1 MILIIVCLKI
11 VRIVI
16 IISIMLKFIN
26 FSLKF
31 IIIFFS
37 IIIFFVFSTLWYFSV
52 GLPDYKKLSNYQ
64 PPISSRVYSEDK
76 KLIAEYAIEKRLFIP
91 FESIPDKVVNA
102 FLSAE
107 DKNFFKHPGIDA
119 KGILR
124 AIIKNIKNITQN
136 KRLEGAST
144 ITQQVAKNFLL
155 TNEVSFKRKVKEAI
169 LAFRIERAYTKERIL
184 ELYLNQI
191 YLGQGT
197 YGIAAASLEYFDK
210 SVKDLNYSESALLA
224 ALPKAPSKYNPYKYP
239 EIAKFRR
246 DLVIENLE
254 ENKFISKKEMFNL
267 KNKQLKLNKRKIEII
282 NEANSYT
289 EEVRRKVKDT
299 YGFEKLYS
307 QGLSISTPLRINY
320 QIQALKSLRKGIEE
334 YDRRQGWRGPIV
346 NRIKNKNWQ
355 NIISKYQIDPTLNWN
370 LAEITF
376 LNNDEIKFQIIDKK
390 EEIIKGN
397 LFLKDIGWTIPKNKK
412 IQNIHKVGDVIF
424 VKKYKNFWKLK
435 QYPRVNG
442 GIIALDPFTGDV
454 LSLVGGFNYKTSEFN
469 RVTQAKRQPGSAF
482 KPIVYAAALEKGFA
496 PNSIVLDAP
505 FVESQGVGLKNWKPE
520 NYGKKFYGPSTFRKG
535 IEYSRNLM
543 TVRIAKILGLEE
555 ILNLSKKLNIY
566 EEIPELLSVSLG
578 AAETTLI
585 NLTSAYAP
593 FVNGGLKIEPKLISR
608 IQDRRGKTI
617 YQKKDRKCVGCDKF
631 IKNEIELPKIEN
643 DSERVLSEETA
654 YQMTSILQGAVER
667 GTAKKLR
674 SLKVPLAGKTG
685 TTNDNYDAW
694 FIGFSSNLVIGV
706 YIGYD
711 NPKSLGKFETG
722 SKVALP
728 IFKDF
733 VENALYKED
742 LKEFQ
747 IPENIYLTLLNY
759 DTGLKAAAGEKKVI
773 IEALKLKDINKIDN
787 NKLFFTNSG
796 DKIVKFRQF
805 Y

>member
-1 MILIIVCLKI
+1 
-11 VRIVI
+11 
-16 IISIMLKFIN
+16 MLNFLN

-31 IIIFFS
+31 LIIFS
-37 IIIFFVFSTLWYFSV
+37 ITTLLFALSTLWYFSI

-64 PPISSRVYSEDK
+64 PPISSRVYSEDG
-76 KLIAEYAIEKRLFIP
+76 KLIAEYAIEKRLFVP
-91 FESIPDKVVNA
+91 FESIPDIVINS

-107 DKNFFKHPGIDA
+107 DKNFFSHPGVDA

-124 AIIKNIKNITQN
+124 AVVKNIANIYQD

-155 TNEVSFKRKVKEAI
+155 TNEVSIKRKIKEAI
-169 LAFRIERAYTKERIL
+169 LAFRIERAYTKKRIL

-210 SVKDLNYSESALLA
+210 PIKELTYSDAALLA

-239 EIAKFRR
+239 KVAEFRR
-246 DLVIENLE
+246 NLVLQNLE
-254 ENKFISKKEMFNL
+254 ENKFISRDQLNEFKKFKLNL
-267 KNKQLKLNKRKIEII
+267 KKRKIEIV

-289 EEVRRKVKDT
+289 EEVRRSVNEN
-299 YGFEKLYS
+299 YGFEKLYY
-307 QGLSISTPLRINY
+307 QGLSIRTPLNIDY
-320 QIQALKSLRKGIEE
+320 QIQAIKSLRKGIED
-334 YDRRQGWRGPIV
+334 YDRRHGWRGPIT
-346 NRIKNKNWQ
+346 NKIKDKNWKNKL
-355 NIISKYQIDPTLNWN
+355 SKYKLDPTLNWQF
-370 LAEITF
+370 AEIKEI
-376 LNNDEIKFQIIDKK
+376 NNFEIKFNII
-390 EEIIKGN
+390 N
-397 LFLKDIGWTIPKNKK
+397 SNKK
-412 IQNIHKVGDVIF
+412 IVEGSLSAKNLKWTLSKKKFIPDRYNIGDIIF
-424 VKKYKNFWKLK
+424 VKKESNNWSLK
-435 QYPRVNG
+435 QYPKVNG
-442 GIIALDPFTGDV
+442 GIVVLDPFTGDV
-454 LSLVGGFNYKTSEFN
+454 KALAGGFNYKSSEFN

-482 KPIVYAAALEKGFA
+482 KPIVYAAALENGFS
-496 PNSIVLDAP
+496 PNSIILDAP

-543 TVRIAKILGLEE
+543 TVRIAKILGLNE
-555 ILNLSKKLNIY
+555 ILELSKKLNIY

-593 FVNGGLKIEPKLISR
+593 FVNGGKKIDPNLISR

-617 YQKKDRKCVGCDKF
+617 FQVQNRRCLGCDKF
-631 IKNEIELPKIEN
+631 IDQSIEYPKIEN
-643 DSERVLSEETA
+643 TNKRVLSKETA
-654 YQMTSILQGAVER
+654 YQMVSILRGAVKR
-667 GTAKKLR
+667 GTAKKLK

-706 YIGYD
+706 YIGFD

-722 SKVALP
+722 SKAALP
-728 IFKDF
+728 IFKNF
-733 VENALYKED
+733 IENALYKED
-742 LKEFQ
+742 FEDFK
-747 IPENIYLTLLNY
+747 IPENILLTSLNY
-759 DTGLKAAAGEKKVI
+759 DTGMKSLPGEKNTI
-773 IEALKLKDINKIDN
+773 IEALKIRDINSIDN
-787 NKLFFTNSG
+787 NNLISINESDTL
-796 DKIVKFRQF
+796 IKFRQF

>member
-1 MILIIVCLKI
+1 MPKHSQNYIY
-11 VRIVI
+11 
-16 IISIMLKFIN
+16 KFKSMFKFLN

-31 IIIFFS
+31 IIILVASVIFFS
-37 IIIFFVFSTLWYFSV
+37 FSTLWYFSI

-64 PPISSRVYSEDK
+64 PPISSRVYSNDN

-91 FESIPDKVVNA
+91 YNSIPEKVINA

-107 DKNFFKHPGIDA
+107 DKNFFSHPGIDA

-124 AIIKNIKNITQN
+124 AVIKNIKNISQN

-155 TNEVSFKRKVKEAI
+155 TNEVSIKRKIKEAI
-169 LAFRIERAYTKERIL
+169 LAFRIERAYSKERIL

-210 SVKDLNYSESALLA
+210 SVKELNYSESALLA

-239 EIAKFRR
+239 ETAKFRR
-246 DLVIENLE
+246 NLVLENLRQ
-254 ENKFISKKEMFNL
+254 NNFISKKQFNEFKTSNL
-267 KNKQLKLNKRKIEII
+267 KLKKRKIEIV

-289 EEVRRKVKDT
+289 EEVRRTVKDI

-307 QGLSISTPLRINY
+307 QGLSISTPLKIDY
-320 QIQALKSLRKGIEE
+320 QIQALNSLRKGIEDF
-334 YDRRQGWRGPIV
+334 DRRRGWRGPIV
-346 NRIKNKNWQ
+346 NKFKNKNWQ
-355 NIISKYQIDPTLNWN
+355 KKISKYKLDPTLKWK
-370 LAEITF
+370 LAEIESID
-376 LNNDEIKFQIIDKK
+376 NNEIIFQTLDKK
-390 EEIIKGN
+390 ENKKGS
-397 LFLKDIGWTIPKNKK
+397 LFLKNIKWTIPKSKSLK
-412 IQNIHKVGDVIF
+412 DIHKVGDIFF
-424 VKKYKNFWKLK
+424 VKKENNFWSLK
-435 QYPRVNG
+435 QYPKVNG
-442 GIIALDPFTGDV
+442 GIIVLDPFSGDV
-454 LSLVGGFNYKTSEFN
+454 LALVGGFNFKTSEFN

-482 KPIVYAAALEKGFA
+482 KPIVYAAALEKGFS
-496 PNSIVLDAP
+496 PNSIILDAP

-543 TVRIAKILGLEE
+543 TVRIAKVLGLEE

-593 FVNGGLKIEPKLISR
+593 FVNGGKKIAPKLISR

-617 YQKKDRKCVGCDKF
+617 FHEKSRKCIGCDKF
-631 IKNEIELPKIEN
+631 INENLELPIIEN
-643 DSERVLSEETA
+643 TNEKVISEETA
-654 YQMTSILQGAVER
+654 YQMTSILQGAVQR

-674 SLKVPLAGKTG
+674 SLKVALAGKTG

-711 NPKSLGKFETG
+711 NPRSLGKYETG
-722 SKVALP
+722 SKAALP

-733 VENALYKED
+733 IEKALFKED
-742 LKEFQ
+742 FDEFR
-747 IPENIYLTLLNY
+747 IPENIYLTSINY
-759 DTGLKAAAGEKKVI
+759 DTGYKSRLGEKNSI
-773 IEALKLKDINKIDN
+773 IEALKLRDINNIN
-787 NKLFFTNSG
+787 NNNLILSNG
-796 DKIVKFRQF
+796 RDKNIKFRQF

>member
-1 MILIIVCLKI
+1 
-11 VRIVI
+11 
-16 IISIMLKFIN
+16 MLKFLN

-31 IIIFFS
+31 IIIFLVVL
-37 IIIFFVFSTLWYFSV
+37 IFFIFSTLWYFSI

-64 PPISSRVYSEDK
+64 PPISSRVYSEDSR
-76 KLIAEYAIEKRLFIP
+76 LIAEYAIEKRLFIP
-91 FESIPDKVVNA
+91 FESIPEKVVNA

-107 DKNFFKHPGIDA
+107 DKNFFSHPGIDA

-124 AIIKNIKNITQN
+124 AVVKNIKNISKN

-155 TNEVSFKRKVKEAI
+155 TNEVSMKRKIKEAI

-210 SVKDLNYSESALLA
+210 SIKELNYAEAALLA

-239 EIAKFRR
+239 DIAKFRR
-246 DLVIENLE
+246 DLVLENLE
-254 ENKFISKKEMFNL
+254 ENKFISNKEMISL
-267 KNKQLKLNKRKIEII
+267 KDSKLKLKKRKIEIV

-289 EEVRRKVKDT
+289 EEVRRIVKNI

-320 QIQALKSLRKGIEE
+320 QIQALKSLRKGIED
-334 YDRRQGWRGPIV
+334 YDQRRGWRGPIT
-346 NRIKNKNWQ
+346 NKIRNKNWE
-355 NIISKYQIDPTLNWN
+355 NKISKYKLDPTLNWY
-370 LAEITF
+370 LAEVIS
-376 LNNDEIKFQIIDKK
+376 LENNEIKFK
-390 EEIIKGN
+390 
-397 LFLKDIGWTIPKNKK
+397 TIEKNKRTFQDRLIYKHYKWSIPLKKSVKDVHK
-412 IQNIHKVGDVIF
+412 IGDIIF
-424 VKKYKNFWKLK
+424 VKKKNNFWLLK
-435 QYPRVNG
+435 QYPKVNG
-442 GIIALDPFTGDV
+442 GIVVLDPFSGHV
-454 LSLVGGFNYKTSEFN
+454 LALVGGFNFKTSEFN

-496 PNSIVLDAP
+496 PNSIILDAP

-543 TVRIAKILGLEE
+543 TVRIAKILGLDE
-555 ILNLSKKLNIY
+555 ILDLSKKLNIY
-566 EEIPELLSVSLG
+566 DEIPELLSVSLG
-578 AAETTLI
+578 AAETTLMS
-585 NLTSAYAP
+585 LTSAYAP
-593 FVNGGLKIEPKLISR
+593 FVNGGKKIEPKLISR

-617 YQKKDRKCVGCDKF
+617 FNQKKRGCIGCDKF
-631 IKNEIELPKIEN
+631 INNEEIELPKIEN
-643 DSERVLSEETA
+643 NIEKVFSKETA
-654 YQMTSILQGAVER
+654 YQMTSILEGAVKR

-685 TTNDNYDAW
+685 TTNDNFDAW

-711 NPKSLGKFETG
+711 NPKTLGKFETG

-733 VENALYKED
+733 IENVLYKED
-742 LKEFQ
+742 FKEFQ
-747 IPENIYLTLLNY
+747 IPENIYLTSLNY
-759 DTGLKAAAGEKKVI
+759 DTGIKSAAGEKNVI
-773 IEALKLKDINKIDN
+773 IEALKLEDINNIDN
-787 NKLFFTNSG
+787 NNLISTNDR
-796 DKIVKFRQF
+796 DKTIKFRQF

>member
-1 MILIIVCLKI
+1 
-11 VRIVI
+11 
-16 IISIMLKFIN
+16 MLKFLN

-31 IIIFFS
+31 VIIFS
-37 IIIFFVFSTLWYFSV
+37 TTLIFFIFSTLWYFSV

-64 PPISSRVYSEDK
+64 PPISSRVYSEDN
-76 KLIAEYAIEKRLFIP
+76 KLIAEYALEKRLFIP
-91 FESIPDKVVNA
+91 YDSIPEKVVNA

-107 DKNFFKHPGIDA
+107 DKNFFSHPGVDA

-124 AIIKNIKNITQN
+124 AVIKNIKNISQN

-155 TNEVSFKRKVKEAI
+155 TNEVSLKRKVKEAI

-210 SVKDLNYSESALLA
+210 SVKELNYSEAALLA

-239 EIAKFRR
+239 KVAKFRR
-246 DLVIENLE
+246 NLVLENLE
-254 ENKFISKKEMFNL
+254 ENKFLSKKQLIEFKNSKLNL
-267 KNKQLKLNKRKIEII
+267 KQRKIEIV

-289 EEVRRKVKDT
+289 EEVRRTVKNI

-307 QGLSISTPLRINY
+307 QGLSISTPLNINF

-334 YDRRQGWRGPIV
+334 YDRRRGWRGPIT
-346 NRIKNKNWQ
+346 NKIKNKNWEKL
-355 NIISKYQIDPTLNWN
+355 ISNLKLDPTLNWDI
-370 LAEITF
+370 AEITSLSENKINF
-376 LNNDEIKFQIIDKK
+376 KLINKK
-390 EEIIKGN
+390 NIYGKIFPKN
-397 LFLKDIGWTIPKNKK
+397 YKWTIRNKK
-412 IQNIHKVGDVIF
+412 SLEKVHEQGDLIF
-424 VKKYKNFWKLK
+424 VKRANDIWSIK
-435 QYPRVNG
+435 QYPKVNG
-442 GIIALDPFTGDV
+442 GIVVLDPFTGNV
-454 LSLVGGFNYKTSEFN
+454 LALVGGFNFKTSEFN

-482 KPIVYAAALEKGFA
+482 KPIVYAAALENGFA
-496 PNSIVLDAP
+496 PNSIILDAP

-520 NYGKKFYGPSTFRKG
+520 NYGKKFYGPSTLRKG

-543 TVRIAKILGLEE
+543 TVRIAKILGLQE

-566 EEIPELLSVSLG
+566 DEIPELLSMSLG

-593 FVNGGLKIEPKLISR
+593 FVNGGEKIEPKLISR

-617 YQKKDRKCVGCDKF
+617 FKPKERKCTGCDKF
-631 IKNEIELPKIEN
+631 INEEIELPKIESN
-643 DSERVLSEETA
+643 NQKVLSKETA
-654 YQMTSILQGAVER
+654 YQMTSILQGAVQR
-667 GTAKKLR
+667 GTAKKLK

-706 YIGYD
+706 YVGYD
-711 NPKSLGKFETG
+711 SPKTLGKYETG
-722 SKVALP
+722 SKAALP

-733 VENALYKED
+733 VEKTLYKED
-742 LKEFQ
+742 FKEFS
-747 IPENIYLTLLNY
+747 IPENIYLTSLNY
-759 DTGLKAAAGEKKVI
+759 DTGLKSEAGEKNVI
-773 IEALKLKDINKIDN
+773 IEALKKKDINNIDN
-787 NKLFFTNSG
+787 NNLILTNGS